1 MLLISIFLDIFS
13 LTGAGLHNG
22 QWHSIYLSTKKNRVT
37 LMVDNEIMLTSHM
50 LVPMH
55 IFSGDT
61 YYFGGE
67 MHFIFLLKH
76 RNLSFEK
83 P

>member
-1 MLLISIFLDIFS
+1 MISTFLDIFP
-13 LTGAGLHNG
+13 LIGAGLHNG
-22 QWHSIYLSTKKNRVT
+22 QWHFIYLLTKKNRVT
-37 LMVDNEIMLTSHM
+37 LMVDNEAMSTSHM

-67 MHFIFLLKH
+67 IYFIFLLNHK
-76 RNLSFEK
+76 NLSFEK
-83 P
+83 L